1 MRKDDQEASG
11 QMPPIGRE
19 PTSRLPGGWRSERG
33 RSPRIVKA
41 VVPAAGRG
49 TRLLP
54 ATRSQP
60 KEMLPVG
67 RKPTIQHVVEELAA
81 ADLREVLLISGQG
94 KRAIEDHLDRDVGE
108 NELSDEPWTRLRLFH
123 ARQSVPRGLADAIS
137 IAEPFAAD
145 QPFVVALGD
154 SIIVSRARQPLLKR
168 MIAVHERH
176 RPAATIAVEMVPRAS
191 VNRYGI
197 VAPKGAVDSVFAI
210 KDIVEKPAPE
220 RAPSNLSAAGRY
232 VLEPAIFDAIRRTKP
247 GVGGELWLT
256 DALRVLLRDGNEVL
270 CVKLRSSERR
280 LDIGNFLSY
289 FQAFLALSLSDP
301 EHGPALRRWARALLR
316 RSRRAG

>member
-1 MRKDDQEASG
+1 M
-11 QMPPIGRE
+11 GR
-19 PTSRLPGGWRSERG
+19 RERG
-33 RSPRIVKA
+33 EPQGGALIVKA

-67 RKPTIQHVVEELAA
+67 RKPTIQHVVEELAESG
-81 ADLREVLLISGQG
+81 LREVLLISGQG
-94 KRAIEDHLDRDVGE
+94 KRAIEDHLDRDAGQ
-108 NELSDEPWTRLRLFH
+108 NEEGQQPWMRLRFFH
-123 ARQSVPRGLADAIS
+123 ARQSTPRGLADAIS

-154 SIIVSRARQPLLKR
+154 SIIISRERPPLLRR
-168 MIAVHERH
+168 MIAVHARH
-176 RPAATIAVEMVPRAS
+176 RPAATIAVERVPREA

-197 VAPKGAVDSVFAI
+197 VAPRGKVGSVFAI
-210 KDIVEKPAPE
+210 SDIVEKPALD

-232 VLEPAIFDAIRRTKP
+232 VLEPAIFEAIRRTKP

-256 DALRVLLRDGNEVL
+256 DALRILLREGHAIL
-270 CVKLRSSERR
+270 CVPLRRAEHR

-289 FQAFLALSLSDP
+289 FQAFLEVSLRDP
-301 EHGPALRRWARALLR
+301 EHGPALRAWARGQLR
-316 RSRRAG
+316 ARK